1 MTIMAIEATQAHLED
16 LHREA
21 AQRRRAAAAR
31 RAGVDNA
38 NAKAPATRAR
48 GFQYVRRVL
57 GARS

>member
-31 RAGVDNA
+31 RAGVD
-38 NAKAPATRAR
+38 KTTAPAVPAR
-48 GFQYVRRVL
+48 RFQYVRRVL